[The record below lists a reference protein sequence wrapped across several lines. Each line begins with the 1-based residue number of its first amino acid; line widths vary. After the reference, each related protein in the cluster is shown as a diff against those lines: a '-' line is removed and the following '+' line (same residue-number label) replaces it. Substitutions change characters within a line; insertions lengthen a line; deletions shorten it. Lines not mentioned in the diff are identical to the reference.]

1 MNRVGSIKA
10 HPLTLN
16 GVALLIG
23 LGLYFVVFKGIWNV
37 HVPSGGIGT
46 VTLVAG
52 VIALV
57 LAHEGIHGAAA
68 LLFVPANKISF
79 RIGLLVVMCRVEA
92 FMTRNQFIF
101 YSLAPAAVLGLAG
114 VFLYYVLG
122 SVEGKFLSALLF
134 LGGVASAGGDIW
146 FAFQLLK
153 LPDRTFVI
161 DRGIEMEIFDDSPP
175 HEGPHESLQTP
186 S

>member
-1 MNRVGSIKA
+1 MEQAAMNRVGSIKA
-10 HPLTLN
+10 HPLVLN

-23 LGLYFVVFKGIWNV
+23 VGLYLLVFKGIWNAR
-37 HVPSGGIGT
+37 VPSGGIGT
-46 VTLVAG
+46 LTLVIG
-52 VIALV
+52 VVGLILV
-57 LAHEGIHGAAA
+57 HEGIHAAAA

-79 RIGLLVVMCRVEA
+79 RVGLLVVMCRVDA
-92 FMTRNQFIF
+92 LMTRNQFIL

-114 VFLYYVLG
+114 ILLYYVLG

-153 LPDRTFVI
+153 LPRGTFVI
-161 DRGIEMEIFDDSPP
+161 DRGIEMEVFDGSP
-175 HEGPHESLQTP
+175 SQVTQA
-186 S
+186 